1 MELISSEIY
10 PGSISYSNVTDESN
24 LIKWV
29 EEEYE
34 IMPNKGFTIREFLVW
49 KMLTSEK

>member
-10 PGSISYSNVTDESN
+10 PGSISDSNVTDESN

-29 EEEYE
+29 GEEHE

-49 KMLTSEK
+49 EMLTSEK